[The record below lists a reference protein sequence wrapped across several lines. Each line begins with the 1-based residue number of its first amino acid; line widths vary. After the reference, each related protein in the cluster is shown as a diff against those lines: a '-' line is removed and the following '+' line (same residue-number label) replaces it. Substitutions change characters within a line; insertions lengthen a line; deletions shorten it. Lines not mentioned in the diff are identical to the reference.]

1 MLFIS
6 YFRYSD
12 NLSLPYT
19 WHTLRTTLIVFTR
32 PLCGEINI
40 GGLMKI
46 KKAIAATIVLQG
58 LFLLGIVPAQ
68 AKEIIHDAEFNIL
81 KSQNGEK
88 WNVDDKTIS
97 AKLAE
102 LREKNGG
109 KPPNIV
115 YILLDDVGFGEI
127 GMDELSVTRGYKT
140 PQLSAFAKEGL
151 SLQRMYSE
159 PSCTPTRVAMMTGR
173 YPTRTGL
180 TEAKTTLSGE
190 GLSGEEV
197 TIAEVLRDAG
207 YNTSHV
213 GKWHM
218 GEIAQAFA
226 SNQGFMHAEFPIHQQ
241 AQLALMGTESIDAD
255 IIRGIDEGREEQS
268 YTLDELFA
276 VNPAHMVVGVE
287 LRDGKLYE
295 VNIEAGETW
304 TQKKYREMNELYQ
317 KNALRQLRS
326 LAKQDKPFFLNYW
339 PMFPLNF
346 VQEHKAEYNTLNGG
360 TVAASLVEMDE
371 WVGQILKEV
380 ENLGIAE
387 NTLVVVMGDNGPFMQ
402 YAGPTG
408 QSDRIY
414 RGGKTEHLEGGVR
427 VNAWVKWKGVIEA
440 GGFAEDMMHV
450 SDLYT
455 TFARLANAT
464 DGIPRDRVIDGLD
477 QSGVLLL
484 GDKHGRRDY
493 LHIYEGTELKSI
505 VKNKYKM
512 HLAPAGAN
520 PITSAEFF
528 DLYRD
533 PRESRPIDS
542 IKVGPWAGGQFAG
555 MIQRHMAL
563 KKKYPNRPPTHGMPY
578 EGIENLRPETITLVE
593 AFKLGQPQE

>member
-1 MLFIS
+1 MIKLK
-6 YFRYSD
+6 
-12 NLSLPYT
+12 T
-19 WHTLRTTLIVFTR
+19 RTTMSRIVVT
-32 PLCGEINI
+32 
-40 GGLMKI
+40 
-46 KKAIAATIVLQG
+46 
-58 LFLLGIVPAQ
+58 LLLLTGVAN
-68 AKEIIHDAEFNIL
+68 AKEAIVHDAEYAIIEV
-81 KSQNGEK
+81 QNGEA
-88 WNVDDKTIS
+88 WAADDKAIDQ
-97 AKLAE
+97 KLAE
-102 LREKNGG
+102 IRKNNGN

-127 GMDELSVTRGYKT
+127 GMDELSVIRGYKT
-140 PQLSAFAKEGL
+140 PKLTAFAKEGL
-151 SLQRMYSE
+151 SLQRAYSE

-190 GLSGEEV
+190 GLSAEEV

-218 GEIAQAFA
+218 GEIEQAYA

-241 AQLALMGTESIDAD
+241 AQLALMGTESVDAD
-255 IIRGIDEGREEQS
+255 IIRGVDEGREEQS
-268 YTLDELFA
+268 YTLDKLFT

-287 LRDGKLYE
+287 QRDGKLYE
-295 VNIEAGETW
+295 VNIKAGETW
-304 TQKKYREMNELYQ
+304 TQKKYRDMNELYQ
-317 KNALRQLRS
+317 KHALEQLRN

-339 PMFPLNF
+339 PMFPINF
-346 VQEHKAEYNTLNGG
+346 VQEHKSEYNTLNGG
-360 TVAASLVEMDE
+360 TIAASIVEMDE
-371 WVGQILKEV
+371 WIGQILDEV
-380 ENLGIAE
+380 EKLGIAE
-387 NTLVVVMGDNGPFMQ
+387 NTIIVVMGDNGPFMQ

-414 RGGKTEHLEGGVR
+414 RGGKTDHLEGGVR

-440 GGFAEDMMHV
+440 GSYAEDMIHV

-493 LHIYEGTELKSI
+493 LHIYEGTDLKSI

-512 HLAPAGAN
+512 HLAPPGAN
-520 PITSAEFF
+520 PITSAQVY

-542 IKVGPWAGGQFAG
+542 IKVSPWAGGQFAG

-578 EGIENLRPETITLVE
+578 SGIENLRPETKQLVE
-593 AFKLGQPQE
+593 VFKLGQPQK